1 MIFSIVTVTFNNFEG
16 LKKTY
21 HSINFEL
28 EDLFEWVVIDGASSD
43 GTKDWL
49 SNLQMDNLNW
59 VSESDNGIFDAMN
72 KGIAR
77 SNGQYL
83 IFMNAGDLFSSK
95 EILLKLKDFLD
106 NSNNPDLI
114 YGDTI
119 EYDTDG
125 DQYLKAARS
134 PVWNHYSMFT
144 HHQSI
149 FYKKEK
155 IINGYDLTYK
165 LSGDWALTSRLLAE
179 KNIVVEKFPE
189 IVCYFERGGVSQ
201 RNDQRELINKEH
213 WRILRK
219 EMKLSYVSALVLYNT
234 KLVFN
239 KLRQFAPNLY
249 NAFRFKKS

>member
-1 MIFSIVTVTFNNFEG
+1 MIFSIVTVTFNNLEG

-21 HSINFEL
+21 DSINFEL
-28 EDLFEWVVIDGASSD
+28 KNLFEWIVIDGASSD

-49 SNLQMDNLNW
+49 SDLKIDNLSW
-59 VSESDNGIFDAMN
+59 LSEADKGIFDAMN
-72 KGIAR
+72 KGIAK

-95 EILLKLKDFLD
+95 DILLKLNNFLND
-106 NSNNPDLI
+106 LKYPDLI

-119 EYDTDG
+119 EYDTSG
-125 DQYLKAARS
+125 GQYLKAARS

-155 IINGYDLTYK
+155 IIKGYDLTYK
-165 LSGDWALTSRLLAE
+165 LSGDWALTSKLLAE
-179 KNIVVEKFPE
+179 KNTVAEKFPE
-189 IVCYFERGGVSQ
+189 VICYFERGGVSQ
-201 RNDQRELINKEH
+201 RSDQRKLINKEH

-219 EMKLSYVSALVLYNT
+219 EMKLSYGSALILYNT
-234 KLVFN
+234 KLLFN

-249 NAFRFKKS
+249 NTFRFKKS